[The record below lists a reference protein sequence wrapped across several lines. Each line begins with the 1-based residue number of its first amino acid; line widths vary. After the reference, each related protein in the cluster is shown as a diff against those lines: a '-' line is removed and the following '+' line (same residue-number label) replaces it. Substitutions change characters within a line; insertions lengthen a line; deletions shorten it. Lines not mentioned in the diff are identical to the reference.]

1 MNLEGEQRRVLIVED
16 DHDMQ
21 ELLATLLRERYRIS
35 LAERAEEALELA
47 RGERPDAIVL
57 DVFLPGMDGLECL
70 RALRKD
76 SRTAD
81 IPAILVTAAP
91 DEDLRVE
98 SFEGG
103 AADYLTKPFLSR
115 ELLARVDK
123 AIREA
128 EERRE
133 LWRLAT
139 TDPLTGLANLRFLRE
154 SLRREIESVRRYGQ
168 KLALM
173 MLDLDGLKEI
183 NDRLG
188 HEAGNRALRL
198 LADQIRKCLRGA
210 DLAARFGGDEFAILL
225 PHTDLEEGR
234 GLAERLRKSL
244 ERIEGLPFSLRASIG
259 IASAPAGPRAEAD
272 ALLEAADRALYEA
285 KRTGRNRVVA
295 RSGEEGRP

>member
-1 MNLEGEQRRVLIVED
+1 VIGEGEQRRVLIVED
-16 DHDMQ
+16 DRDMQ

-35 LAERAEEALELA
+35 LAERAEDALSLA
-47 RGERPDAIVL
+47 RRERPDAVVL

-81 IPAILVTAAP
+81 VPAILITATP

-103 AADYLTKPFLSR
+103 AADYLTKPFLAR
-115 ELLARVDK
+115 ELLARVEK

-133 LWRLAT
+133 LWKLAT
-139 TDPLTGLANLRFLRE
+139 TDPLTGLANFRFLHE
-154 SLRREIESVRRYGQ
+154 TLHREIESVRRYGRP
-168 KLALM
+168 LALL

-198 LADQIRKCLRGA
+198 LADRIRSCLRGA
-210 DLAARFGGDEFAILL
+210 DFAARFGGDEFVILL

-234 GLAERLRKSL
+234 QLAERLRRAV
-244 ERIEGLPFSLRASIG
+244 EQADALPFRLRASIG
-259 IASAPAGPRAEAD
+259 IASAPSGPAADAD

-285 KRTGRNRVVA
+285 KRAGRNRVVV
-295 RSGEEGRP
+295 RSGEGKPS